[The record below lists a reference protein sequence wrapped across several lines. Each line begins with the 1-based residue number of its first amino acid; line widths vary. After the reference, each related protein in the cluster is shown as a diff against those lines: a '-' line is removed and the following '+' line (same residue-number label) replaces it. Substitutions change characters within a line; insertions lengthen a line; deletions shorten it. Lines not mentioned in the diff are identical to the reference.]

1 VQSLVNYRVAVATLE
16 RAIAAPVTGS

>member
-16 RAIAAPVTGS
+16 RAIAKPVTAS